1 VLRFLRL
8 SPSRFQAWRRRQT
21 ACTLADQ
28 SSCPRTSPHR
38 LRPSGSTPSR
48 LARAVPHGL
57 PSARPIICR
66 RSFSP
71 QRTGFGL
78 QGIMSKTWVF
88 AVTPSRGPWERDRA
102 ETRDRSAASAS
113 SVATASTTSHYLDP
127 LGEELYLVVNPPR
140 AVAPPAAP
148 AGTANVRAVTA
159 TCGWRIRKPSRNRSE
174 ADRLRSPTQGPRQV
188 PRLLRHPQPGRIRR
202 TTGEMHAAATNLNE
216 EQHIQAL
223 QPNRVHRHKVDRQ
236 QALSMRPNELTPRHA
251 LASAGR
257 SESGGSQPCTDRCW

>member
-102 ETRDRSAASAS
+102 ETRDRSAVSAS

-127 LGEELYLVVNPPR
+127 SGGELYLVVNPPR

-159 TCGWRIRKPSRNRSE
+159 TSPQEGVSPVKIGFRPICRTTTRPT
-174 ADRLRSPTQGPRQV
+174 AARSPRKGRVPTVAWQAKRDAGWTQ
-188 PRLLRHPQPGRIRR
+188 
-202 TTGEMHAAATNLNE
+202 
-216 EQHIQAL
+216 
-223 QPNRVHRHKVDRQ
+223 
-236 QALSMRPNELTPRHA
+236 
-251 LASAGR
+251 R
-257 SESGGSQPCTDRCW
+257 SCSPSN